1 MLVLSRSAGETIVIG
16 DNIRVTVKSVGYGR
30 CQIAVEAP
38 QDVRIMRQEVKER
51 DERNNSQ
58 AS

>member
-30 CQIAVEAP
+30 CQIGVEAP
-38 QDVRIMRQEVKER
+38 QDVRIIRQEVKER

-58 AS
+58 AG